1 MKNVLIT
8 GGTGFLGSHII
19 KKMLQ
24 QDDYENIVVLS
35 TSVRYFTTFKLLNIK
50 SEKISFVKGDVR
62 DYAFLQNLFNEYEFD
77 TVLHLGAMSE
87 VRKCQS
93 NPKLAYDVNIGGT
106 TNLLEVIRL
115 YGNVKSII
123 VSSSDKAYGEC
134 ELPYK
139 ETDPLAGKAVYEVSK
154 SCQDLVAQSYFI
166 NYGLPVVV
174 TRCSNLYGEGDANLS
189 RIIPNTIKRIYQNKQ
204 PVIWSGSE
212 KSTREF
218 LHVEDA
224 ADAYL
229 ALIDNIEVTQGN
241 AYNVGSGEKITVLD
255 LVKKIVRHTNE
266 SIGIK
271 YEEKSFPEISHQYLD
286 SSKILKDVGW
296 KAKINLD
303 EGLIK
308 TIKKYKEIL

>member
-229 ALIDNIEVTQGN
+229 ALIDNIEITQGN

-308 TIKKYKEIL
+308 TIKKYKEAL

>member
-24 QDDYENIVVLS
+24 HDDYENIVVLS

-308 TIKKYKEIL
+308 TIKKYKEAL

>member
-308 TIKKYKEIL
+308 TIKKYKEAL